1 MKRMHK
7 EEPQYELLVIRSLD
21 EIPDHFESEDAER
34 EFWGTHEFSKD
45 LINSLPEEPPDFD
58 LPPRTL
64 ITSLDEV
71 PLFGEE
77 LDAFRWWQKH
87 EVSDDLYFSLE
98 EGTPD
103 FERIQPYAER
113 RQRAERRKLA
123 SKTKRNVS

>member
-1 MKRMHK
+1 MTTRKTD
-7 EEPQYELLVIRSLD
+7 ELGRTLIDSLD
-21 EIPDHFESEDAER
+21 EIPRHFDSEDDER
-34 EFWGTHEFSKD
+34 EYWSTHSYSD
-45 LINSLPEEPPDFD
+45 QLLNSLPDEDPGFG

-64 ITSLDEV
+64 VTSLDQV
-71 PLFGEE
+71 PHFEKE

-87 EVSDDLYFSLE
+87 EMTDDLYFSLE

-113 RQRAERRKLA
+113 RQRAERRRLA